1 VYGTFFWLNLG
12 QMRGISGHV
21 CASNGYH
28 SKLSYLCAISENA
41 WQLPNRFQANLR
53 ALTAL
58 FKPKIWE
65 CWRSYVEYVFC
76 SRFRFFP
83 LSHPLQKCVQLPQ
96 LVSEK
101 ARSGRWLSPLGG
113 SCLLTCDKALRRL
126 LSVRS
131 RPARGTISLTV
142 SSQVRGVPGEE
153 NREKDAD

>member
-1 VYGTFFWLNLG
+1 VSNLIRPYTFSTGG

-65 CWRSYVEYVFC
+65 CWRYFLFSF
-76 SRFRFFP
+76 SFFP
-83 LSHPLQKCVQLPQ
+83 ALTPVAKMRAAASTCIGESEVGALAIAARRFVFANLRQGAPQ
-96 LVSEK
+96 APVS
-101 ARSGRWLSPLGG
+101 AFSPCTWHNLADRFQSGTRSPW
-113 SCLLTCDKALRRL
+113 RRK
-126 LSVRS
+126 
-131 RPARGTISLTV
+131 
-142 SSQVRGVPGEE
+142 QGEGC
-153 NREKDAD
+153 